1 MSWDVLST
9 LSVAYQVHP
18 LALEDILHSHGQ
30 SRSKGSEIF
39 CCTRN
44 ILTITTASYYASHL
58 FLRLTAHAIAED
70 DEEVQ
75 DDFEPHITDLPR
87 TSSPVEM
94 DEVEETDSPV
104 RRTLYPFRGRSSTF
118 YQGKDVESRG
128 ASLATNK
135 LWQNSQD
142 SVSHF
147 PPIPRTLLTLAAI
160 GNCRSTSC
168 KSSAASHQV

>member
-1 MSWDVLST
+1 MASPDQKVRK
-9 LSVAYQVHP
+9 YF
-18 LALEDILHSHGQ
+18 D
-30 SRSKGSEIF
+30 
-39 CCTRN
+39 CTRN
-44 ILTITTASYYASHL
+44 LLTVTTASYYASHL

-142 SVSHF
+142 SVSLF
-147 PPIPRTLLTLAAI
+147 LPIPRTLLTLAAI

-168 KSSAASHQV
+168 KSSAASYQV